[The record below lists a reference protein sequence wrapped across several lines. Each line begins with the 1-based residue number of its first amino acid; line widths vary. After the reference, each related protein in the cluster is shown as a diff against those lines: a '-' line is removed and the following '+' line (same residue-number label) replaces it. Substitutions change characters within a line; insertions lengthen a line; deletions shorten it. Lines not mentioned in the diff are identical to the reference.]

1 MSTFIGQLIG
11 FAVIVFLIW
20 KYVVPPVR
28 KMMKTRQETV
38 RSQLDESAEAAKKL
52 AEAEATHA
60 KALEEAKAETAKVLE
75 EARFDAGKIAEQLR
89 AQADIEVER
98 IKVQGAQQV
107 QLLRQQ
113 LIREL
118 RQNLGTESV
127 RRAGELVREHVS
139 DPDRLSASVDRFLDE
154 LDAMAPSEAVIGDAT
169 SAKLRSTSRA
179 SLRAL
184 VERFDEVTAD
194 LNADGLSKLADDLAS
209 VAKLLSDE
217 NVLNKHLAEPTEN
230 PEPKT
235 GLLEALLSDKVGDDA
250 LEVLKTAV
258 SQRWSAESDLVDAV
272 QHVARLALLVRAERD
287 GEVEEVEDQLFR
299 FSRILDSQPKLN
311 TLLSDNTT
319 PAEGRIGLLDNVLD
333 GKVNA
338 TAGALLAQTI
348 ELLHDRHA
356 DEAVL
361 ELAELAVARR
371 GEVVA
376 HVTAAA
382 DLSDA
387 QRDRLTEVLSRIYG
401 HPVSIQ
407 LHVNPKLLGGLTIA
421 VGDEVIDG
429 SLSSRLGS
437 AETRLPD

>member
-28 KMMKTRQETV
+28 NMMKTRQETL
-38 RSQLDESAEAAKKL
+38 RSQLDESAQTAKKL
-52 AEAEATHA
+52 TEAEAEHA
-60 KALEEAKAETAKVLE
+60 KALEEAKAETAKVLK
-75 EARFDAGKIAEQLR
+75 EARYDAEKIAEQLR
-89 AQADIEVER
+89 AQADTEVER

-118 RQNLGTESV
+118 RANLGTESV
-127 RRAGELVREHVS
+127 RRADELVREHVS
-139 DPDRLSASVDRFLDE
+139 DADRLSATVDRFLDE
-154 LDAMAPSEAVIGDAT
+154 LDAMAPSEAAIGDAT

-179 SLRAL
+179 SLTAL

-194 LNADGLSKLADDLAS
+194 LNADGLSKLANDLAS
-209 VAKLLSDE
+209 VAKLLSE
-217 NVLNKHLAEPTEN
+217 EAVLNKHLAEPAEN

-235 GLLEALLSDKVGDDA
+235 GLLETLLSGKVGDDS
-250 LEVLKTAV
+250 LEILKTAV
-258 SQRWSAESDLVDAV
+258 SQRWSRESDLADAV

-287 GEVEEVEDQLFR
+287 DEVEDVKDQLFR

-311 TLLSDNTT
+311 TLLSDYTA
-319 PAEGRIGLLDNVLD
+319 PAEGRIALLDNVLE

-338 TAGALLAQTI
+338 TARALLAQTI
-348 ELLHDRHA
+348 ELLHGRHA

-376 HVTAAA
+376 HVSAAA

-387 QRDRLTEVLSRIYG
+387 QRRRLTEVLTRIYG

-421 VGDEVIDG
+421 VGEEVIDG
-429 SLSSRLGS
+429 SLSSRLAS

>member
-1 MSTFIGQLIG
+1 MSTFIGQLVG
-11 FAVIVFLIW
+11 FALIVFLVW
-20 KYVVPPVR
+20 KYVMPPVR
-28 KMMKTRQETV
+28 NMMKARQDTV
-38 RSQLDESAEAAKKL
+38 RTQLEDSAEATKKL
-52 AEAEATHA
+52 AQAEAEHK

-75 EARFDAGKIAEQLR
+75 ESRFDAEKIAEQLR
-89 AQADIEVER
+89 AQADSEVER
-98 IKVQGAQQV
+98 IKVQGGQQV
-107 QLLRQQ
+107 ELLRQQ

-118 RQNLGTESV
+118 RANLGTESIS
-127 RRAGELVREHVS
+127 RASELVRGHVS
-139 DPDRLSASVDRFLDE
+139 DPARQSATVDRFLDE
-154 LDAMAPSEAVIGDAT
+154 LDAMAPSNAVIEDAAT
-169 SAKLRSTSRA
+169 AKLRSASRE
-179 SLRAL
+179 SLATV

-217 NVLNKHLAEPTEN
+217 TVLNKHLAEPTEN

-235 GLLEALLSDKVGDDA
+235 GMLEALLSDKVGDDA
-250 LEVLKTAV
+250 LEILKTGV

-319 PAEGRIGLLDNVLD
+319 PAEGRIGLLDNVLA
-333 GKVNA
+333 GEVNA

-376 HVTAAA
+376 HVSAAA